1 MTDKRNVTITLE
13 KAREW
18 YESGIPALKAI
29 ALQAFTKLELESFP
43 FERIKTLEDACRVV
57 DEDYVEVLHTA
68 NELAKT
74 SKSLGALYKLR
85 IIRKAL
91 NYGMSQ
97 YPSVGTIWLPV
108 VRLSTD
114 APCEGRKIGTIEL
127 GVSSY
132 NVYYHEAHSSILTKG
147 YAGYNSMTNHYL
159 CDIEYPLF
167 GCESQEI
174 ANHFSKYFGMML
186 ITAKL
191 GDLPNFKIVT
201 MIPQY
206 AKK

>member
-1 MTDKRNVTITLE
+1 MTNKRNVAITLE

-18 YESGIPALKAI
+18 YESGIPVLEAI
-29 ALQAFTKLELESFP
+29 ALEVFTKQELESFP
-43 FERIKTLEDACRVV
+43 FERIKTLENACRVV
-57 DEDYVEVLHTA
+57 DEDYTEVLHTA
-68 NELAKT
+68 KELART

-91 NYGMSQ
+91 NYGMAQ
-97 YPSVGTIWLPV
+97 YPTVGKIWLPV
-108 VRLSTD
+108 IRLSKD
-114 APCEGRKIGTIEL
+114 VPCGGRKLGTIEL
-127 GVSSY
+127 GISSY
-132 NVYYHEAHSSILTKG
+132 NVYQWEAHSSILTEG

-167 GCESQEI
+167 GCKSKEI
-174 ANHFSKYFGMML
+174 ADHFSKYFGMML

-191 GDLPNFKIVT
+191 GDLPNFNLVT
-201 MIPQY
+201 TIPQD